1 MYIEKSQSNLDMAEA
16 IQKQTRGR
24 IIQGDLM
31 TFGPKGSDLKKSIL
45 KSRKGY
51 LKVRFLGI
59 L

>member
-1 MYIEKSQSNLDMAEA
+1 
-16 IQKQTRGR
+16 
-24 IIQGDLM
+24 M

-59 L
+59 LHYPINKNRSNELRSA